1 MPSTPRLSSPKS
13 NLQYCLG
20 FAKIPNIGP
29 ITLKKLFNHF
39 PDLKTAWRADFF
51 VLRQAGLG
59 PKIAEQIISERQRID
74 PEQEF
79 KNLQEKNI
87 SAITIDNDSYPCIL
101 KEIHACPCLL
111 YYIGN
116 LDVLNKPSLA
126 VVGTRKISSYGQ
138 RVTPQIVEGLVRK
151 GITIVSGLALG
162 VDALAHQSTLN
173 VNGKTVAVL
182 GSGLDNIYPRNNLRL
197 AKDIVTNGGLLIS
210 EYPPGDEPL
219 KEHFPQRNRIISG
232 LALGTIVIEGTK
244 DSGSLITAKY
254 ALDQN
259 REVFA
264 VPQDITKE
272 SSLGPNQLIKMG
284 AKVVTSADDILEEL
298 NLDIPK
304 SNVKQTSEPEN
315 PNQLTIF
322 KILKSGEK
330 HFDEIVKTSGL
341 STQIVNQNLTIL
353 EMQGIVKNLGGGNYM
368 VVL

>member
-1 MPSTPRLSSPKS
+1 MPST

-20 FAKIPNIGP
+20 FAKIDNIGP

-39 PDLKTAWRADFF
+39 ENLETAWQADFF
-51 VLRQAGLG
+51 VLQKAGLG
-59 PKIAEQIISERQRID
+59 PKTATQIIEQRQQID
-74 PEQEF
+74 PRAELE
-79 KNLQEKNI
+79 NLQEKNI
-87 SAITIDNDSYPCIL
+87 SAITIDNDSFPALL

-116 LDVLNKPSLA
+116 LEILNNPCLA
-126 VVGTRKISSYGQ
+126 VVGTRKISNYGQ
-138 RVTPQIVEGLVRK
+138 RVTPQIVGPLARK

-162 VDALAHQSTLN
+162 VDALAHKTALRE
-173 VNGKTVAVL
+173 VRKTVAIL

-197 AKDIVTNGGLLIS
+197 AEDIVTKGGLLIS
-210 EYPPGDEPL
+210 EYPPGTEPL

-232 LALGTIVIEGTK
+232 LSLGTIVIEGTK

-272 SSLGPNQLIKMG
+272 SSMGPNQLIKMG
-284 AKVVTSADDILEEL
+284 AKPITSAEDVLEEL
-298 NLDIPK
+298 NLDTIKQP
-304 SNVKQTSEPEN
+304 VKQTEEPKN
-315 PNQLTIF
+315 PDQKTIF
-322 KILKSGEK
+322 QILKSGEK
-330 HFDEIVKTSGL
+330 HFDEIVKTSKL
-341 STQIVNQNLTIL
+341 NVQIVNQNLTIM